1 VNPAVAERPLPV
13 RDLPRTIG
21 RADASLRSP
30 NSSGGGGLTLEARL
44 DCVWEG
50 LRADGAADCPVCGA
64 RMAAGPPGHAA
75 RCGGCGSRLR

>member
-21 RADASLRSP
+21 RADASWRSP
-30 NSSGGGGLTLEARL
+30 DSSGGGGLTLEARL

-50 LRADGAADCPVCGA
+50 LRADGAADCPLCGGQ
-64 RMAAGPPGHAA
+64 MAAGPPGQAA
-75 RCGGCGSRLR
+75 RCAHCRSRLR